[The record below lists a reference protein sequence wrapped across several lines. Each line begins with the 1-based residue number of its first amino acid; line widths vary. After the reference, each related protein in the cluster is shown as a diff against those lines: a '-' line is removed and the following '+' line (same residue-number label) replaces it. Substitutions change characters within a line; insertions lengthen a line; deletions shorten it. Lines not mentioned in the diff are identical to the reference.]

1 MAYKVHCISNT
12 HQSELGLG
20 TLYVLRTIRFV
31 CLRAD
36 ITGSNL
42 CKAAI
47 IRCLFILHPLDCKAP
62 RIKPIPD
69 WGAEVRICLTK
80 LSKAA
85 SEISQKLLP
94 RPTDKPNSCRRR
106 DRVLVE
112 TPSILAISVHLKNT
126 PSLND

>member
-20 TLYVLRTIRFV
+20 TLYVLRIIRLV

-36 ITGSNL
+36 ISGSNL

-85 SEISQKLLP
+85 SEISLKLLP